1 MVIGCST
8 GHTIGDFVS
17 YCTCHLSHCTH
28 HRCEL
33 CRYRL
38 KLLFFFK
45 FTMVYQYRSIPLILY
60 WQTAGA
66 QGENTPL
73 FVKNASRIHERN
85 IYWLFCALWPSLVLP
100 TPCCAPLSIIHTLL
114 ALTNAPPPLA
124 VCSPS
129 IVHAPTICCS
139 FNPIHS
145 WFVLIHTC
153 STLCAL
159 SLCLLLLFL
168 LWLMLYIWVPLGC
181 LCLFT
186 LIWPC
191 VPLVYADSP
200 LFAPTDAIPAV
211 VATAHTHALTLALG
225 SCVPTLHASL
235 LFVVPYL

>member
-1 MVIGCST
+1 MKEISIGSSVLSGPHLCSP
-8 GHTIGDFVS
+8 
-17 YCTCHLSHCTH
+17 
-28 HRCEL
+28 
-33 CRYRL
+33 
-38 KLLFFFK
+38 
-45 FTMVYQYRSIPLILY
+45 PLVVLPH
-60 WQTAGA
+60 
-66 QGENTPL
+66 PL
-73 FVKNASRIHERN
+73 FVLSWPSLMFPAPCYAPPSIVCSLPTLPTHC
-85 IYWLFCALWPSLVLP
+85 CALLSVVCALSALTCDPQPSLVLP
-100 TPCCAPLSIIHTLL
+100 TPCHAPLSIIHTLL
-114 ALTNAPPPLA
+114 ALTNAPPPLV
-124 VCSPS
+124 VCFPS

-186 LIWPC
+186 LIWSC
-191 VPLVYADSP
+191 VPLVYAHSP
-200 LFAPTDAIPAV
+200 LFALPDAIPAV

-225 SCVPTLHASL
+225 SCVPTLHVSL